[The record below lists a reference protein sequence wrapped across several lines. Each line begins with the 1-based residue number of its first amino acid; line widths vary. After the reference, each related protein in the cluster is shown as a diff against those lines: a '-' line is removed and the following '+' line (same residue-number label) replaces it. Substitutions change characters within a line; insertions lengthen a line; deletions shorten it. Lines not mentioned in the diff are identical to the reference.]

1 MFVTDAICPL
11 IRTEK
16 EMPAKIR
23 KDDGGFDIS
32 WQWYT
37 DYKEFETA
45 RNQWSSRLTL
55 DKLLFYEEELNAG
68 T

>member
-1 MFVTDAICPL
+1 ML
-11 IRTEK
+11 
-16 EMPAKIR
+16 AKIQ

-32 WQWYT
+32 WQLYT

-45 RNQWSSRLTL
+45 REWRRPRLTL
-55 DKLLFYEEELNAG
+55 DKLLFLRRNLNAG